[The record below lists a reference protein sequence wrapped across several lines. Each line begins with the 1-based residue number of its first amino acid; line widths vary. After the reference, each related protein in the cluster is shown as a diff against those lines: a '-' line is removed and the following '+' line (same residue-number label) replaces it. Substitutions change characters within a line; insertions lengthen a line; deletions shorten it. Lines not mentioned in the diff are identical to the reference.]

1 MHKAV
6 LTWFCIQVVYL
17 WETAIEASTSC
28 SVGYGS
34 IGNSVLAL
42 VLQDLERK
50 RRERLKVRMHHCRV
64 EQDDHFPL
72 LASNAML
79 GAPQETVGPPSCQG
93 ALLAHNQLGINQ
105 NPQIPLCSDAHQ
117 HFIPQMIPLM
127 IPHWW

>member
-1 MHKAV
+1 M
-6 LTWFCIQVVYL
+6 LTWFCIQVVNL

-28 SVGYGS
+28 SVGYGN

-42 VLQDLERK
+42 DLQDLERK
-50 RRERLKVRMHHCRV
+50 RRERLKVRMHHRRV

-93 ALLAHNQLGINQ
+93 ALLHIINLVSIKT
-105 NPQIPLCSDAHQ
+105 PRSLSAAMLTSISSLR
-117 HFIPQMIPLM
+117 
-127 IPHWW
+127 